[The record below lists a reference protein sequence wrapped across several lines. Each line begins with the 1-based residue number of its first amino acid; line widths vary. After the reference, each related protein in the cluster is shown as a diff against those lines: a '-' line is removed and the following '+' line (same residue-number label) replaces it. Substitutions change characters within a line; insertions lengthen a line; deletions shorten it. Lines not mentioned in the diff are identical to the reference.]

1 MINFTKTFTFLTLLI
16 AMLGCAGLEIGFETP
31 TVGVSSF
38 RVLPSD
44 GSMPR
49 FEIGLHIINPN
60 RTKLT
65 LEGLVYS
72 VTLEGHKV
80 ITGVANDLPTIEAY
94 GEGEVVLIAAADL
107 LNSIGLFATLLKS
120 QQQKFDYEL
129 DAKLDVGRFQPRIHV
144 VEKGE
149 IPLQGLTDKNS
160 GE

>member
-1 MINFTKTFTFLTLLI
+1 MISPAKMVTFLTLFI
-16 AMLGCAGLEIGFETP
+16 VMFGCSGLEPGFETP

-38 RVLPSD
+38 KVLPAE
-44 GSMPR
+44 GAMPR
-49 FEIGLHIINPN
+49 FQIGLHIINPN
-60 RTKLT
+60 RTELT

-94 GEGEVVLIAAADL
+94 GEGDVMLIASADL

-120 QQQKFDYEL
+120 QQDKFEYEL
-129 DAKLDVGRFQPRIHV
+129 DAKLDIGRFQPRLHV

-149 IPLQGLTDKNS
+149 ISLHGLKGEDS
-160 GE
+160 GK